1 MYVGKISSGVR
12 KEAFDGYQKDWQE
25 QGIDKVISSWRVDMS
40 EMILAD
46 KPIPAV
52 IARSIDTQN
61 PVPITA
67 FVERNVYAED
77 GRNIVIPAGSRLM
90 GELGSVGGG
99 SETSSESARVTI
111 SWQRLIRPD
120 GVLFVFQGETGDAQ
134 GRGGAL
140 GYLDQQLGKKY
151 SMPIITTLLTSAT
164 SYMMATDEEDNG
176 SETETSRQ
184 QAANDA
190 RQNFID
196 QMNQIFEQILA
207 DKTNIRPL
215 TYIPAGTRIIVYPKV
230 DLWLRTAERD
240 AEASTNM
247 KKKDVLIDDKEAQ
260 DRIAT
265 QAAER
270 RIKQATGG
278 GGSASSQVVYESEKA
293 QVQPVLLEEN
303 SGSKSGRAPA
313 SSVGATPPPPP
324 SMGGTPVSTGS
335 SSGSGSGVPQLF

>member
-1 MYVGKISSGVR
+1 
-12 KEAFDGYQKDWQE
+12 
-25 QGIDKVISSWRVDMS
+25 
-40 EMILAD
+40 
-46 KPIPAV
+46 
-52 IARSIDTQN
+52 
-61 PVPITA
+61 
-67 FVERNVYAED
+67 
-77 GRNIVIPAGSRLM
+77 
-90 GELGSVGGG
+90 
-99 SETSSESARVTI
+99 
-111 SWQRLIRPD
+111 
-120 GVLFVFQGETGDAQ
+120 
-134 GRGGAL
+134 
-140 GYLDQQLGKKY
+140 
-151 SMPIITTLLTSAT
+151 
-164 SYMMATDEEDNG
+164 MMATDEEDNG

-230 DLWLRTAERD
+230 DLRLRTAERD

>member
-1 MYVGKISSGVR
+1 
-12 KEAFDGYQKDWQE
+12 
-25 QGIDKVISSWRVDMS
+25 
-40 EMILAD
+40 
-46 KPIPAV
+46 
-52 IARSIDTQN
+52 
-61 PVPITA
+61 
-67 FVERNVYAED
+67 
-77 GRNIVIPAGSRLM
+77 
-90 GELGSVGGG
+90 
-99 SETSSESARVTI
+99 
-111 SWQRLIRPD
+111 
-120 GVLFVFQGETGDAQ
+120 
-134 GRGGAL
+134 
-140 GYLDQQLGKKY
+140 
-151 SMPIITTLLTSAT
+151 MPIITTLLTSAT

-247 KKKDVLIDDKEAQ
+247 KKKDVLIDVKGSSGPYCDSRLPNAGSNRQ
-260 DRIAT
+260 PAV
-265 QAAER
+265 AAPLLR
-270 RIKQATGG
+270 RLSTNLKSS
-278 GGSASSQVVYESEKA
+278 GSAGA
-293 QVQPVLLEEN
+293 AGEEN

-324 SMGGTPVSTGS
+324 SMGGTPVSTAFLRGRKRRAA
-335 SSGSGSGVPQLF
+335 VVLRR

>member
-1 MYVGKISSGVR
+1 MFVPAGTFGQGGAYGTGTGGANLGPGGGFGPGERYDPQRSAALQTAQNERRQGMYVGKISSGVR

-140 GYLDQQLGKKY
+140 GYLDQQLGKKIFNADY
-151 SMPIITTLLTSAT
+151 YNPV
-164 SYMMATDEEDNG
+164 
-176 SETETSRQ
+176 
-184 QAANDA
+184 
-190 RQNFID
+190 
-196 QMNQIFEQILA
+196 NQRHQLY
-207 DKTNIRPL
+207 DG
-215 TYIPAGTRIIVYPKV
+215 Y
-230 DLWLRTAERD
+230 
-240 AEASTNM
+240 
-247 KKKDVLIDDKEAQ
+247 
-260 DRIAT
+260 
-265 QAAER
+265 R
-270 RIKQATGG
+270 R
-278 GGSASSQVVYESEKA
+278 
-293 QVQPVLLEEN
+293 
-303 SGSKSGRAPA
+303 GR
-313 SSVGATPPPPP
+313 
-324 SMGGTPVSTGS
+324 
-335 SSGSGSGVPQLF
+335 